1 MSAEDS
7 STAAV
12 TVVGEERML
21 VDGVLRPARSGK
33 VFETINPATGE
44 VLGVAA
50 DGGAEDL
57 DEAIGAAR
65 RAFDTTSWSTDVALR
80 VRCLRQLRQAFER
93 HAEEIRTMT
102 VAETGSP
109 LSLTYSAQL
118 DMPVESL
125 GWVADLAESYE
136 WETDLGNASPMG
148 IPSHRWIRREA
159 TGVVAAITPWNVPH
173 QINLAKLGPALAA
186 GNTVVLK
193 PAPDTPWCASVLG
206 RLIAEET
213 DIPAGVVNIVTSSDH
228 ALGAMLSTDPRVDQ
242 VSFTGSTATG
252 RKVMASAAES
262 VKKVFLE
269 LGGKSAFVLLDDADL
284 RGACATAA
292 FTVCTHAG
300 QGCAITTR
308 LVVPR
313 HLFDEAVDSTSRVM
327 AKLPAGDPTDPGT
340 ICGPLISARQRD
352 RVEGYLTLAKQEG
365 GTTVLGGGRP
375 EGLDGGFFVEPTLI
389 VGVSNSARVAQEE
402 IFGPVLVVIPHD
414 GDDDA
419 VALANDSA
427 YGLSGSVWSADRDR
441 AIGVAN
447 RIRTGT
453 IGINGGLWFSPDVPF
468 GGYRQSGVG
477 RESGVA
483 GFEEYLETKSLAEPA

>member
-1 MSAEDS
+1 MTEG
-7 STAAV
+7 TPTGT
-12 TVVGEERML
+12 TVVGEERL
-21 VDGVLRPARSGK
+21 LIGGELRPARTGK
-33 VFETINPATGE
+33 VFETVNPATGE

-50 DGGAEDL
+50 DAAAEDM
-57 DEAIGAAR
+57 DDAIDAAR
-65 RAFDTTSWSTDVALR
+65 GAFDGTDWSTDVELR
-80 VRCLRQLRQAFER
+80 VRGLRQLQRAFES
-93 HAEEIRTMT
+93 HADEIRATT

-118 DMPVESL
+118 DSPVGSL

-136 WETDLGNASPMG
+136 WETDLGTAEPLG
-148 IPSHRWIRREA
+148 IPSHRWVRREA
-159 TGVVAAITPWNVPH
+159 TGVVGAVTPWNVPH

-193 PAPDTPWCASVLG
+193 PAPDTPWCATVLG

-213 DIPAGVVNIVTSSDH
+213 DIPAGVVNVVPSSDH

-252 RKVMASAAES
+252 RKVMAAAADT

-269 LGGKSAFVLLDDADL
+269 LGGKSAFVILDDADL

-308 LVVPR
+308 LLVPR
-313 HLFDEAVDSTSRVM
+313 SLFDEAVDSTSRVM
-327 AKLPAGDPTDPGT
+327 AKLPAADPTDPGT
-340 ICGPLISARQRD
+340 ICGPLVSARQRD
-352 RVEGYLTLAKQEG
+352 RVEGYLKLAVEEG
-365 GTTVLGGGRP
+365 GSFALGGGRP
-375 EGLDGGFFVEPTLI
+375 AGLDGGFFVEPTLI
-389 VGVSNSARVAQEE
+389 VGVGNDARVAQEE
-402 IFGPVLVVIPHD
+402 IFGPVLVVIPFD
-414 GDDDA
+414 DDDDA

-427 YGLSGSVWSADRDR
+427 YGLSGSVWSADRER
-441 AIGVAN
+441 AVRVAN

-483 GFEEYLETKSLAEPA
+483 GFEEYLEIKSLAEPA